1 MLFSEI
7 LKDYNWEEMGK
18 SIYAKTSRDV
28 ERALAKAQTPGEE
41 IDLEDFKALVS
52 PAALQGPYLETMA
65 GLSRTATQKKFG
77 KTIQFYI
84 PLYLSN
90 ACTNHCIYCGFN
102 HENKFTRVTLS
113 DEQIMEEC
121 KVLKDMGY
129 EHILLLTGES
139 PKDAGIDYVIVRAAY
154 RGYETGKIVPDDL
167 YEQNI
172 RGAADVGLHV
182 GVYLYSQAL
191 SEHEAEEEADYL
203 LSLIEGLPVDY
214 PVVYDQEEYTADKA
228 RTDGLTG
235 EQATLNALAFCRRV
249 HEAGYIP
256 MIYTNNDWAT
266 TMYDMER
273 LDHYPVWYA
282 DYTSTPTL
290 PGGFAM
296 WQYTDSGQVPGIT
309 GPVDL
314 NLLFLPI
321 P

>member
-1 MLFSEI
+1 MS
-7 LKDYNWEEMGK
+7 
-18 SIYAKTSRDV
+18 
-28 ERALAKAQTPGEE
+28 Q
-41 IDLEDFKALVS
+41 
-52 PAALQGPYLETMA
+52 
-65 GLSRTATQKKFG
+65 
-77 KTIQFYI
+77 
-84 PLYLSN
+84 PLYPRRPQRRAKKKSKRL
-90 ACTNHCIYCGFN
+90 A
-102 HENKFTRVTLS
+102 L
-113 DEQIMEEC
+113 
-121 KVLKDMGY
+121 L
-129 EHILLLTGES
+129 ILLLLLLIAAAAAGVIIYHAQHSIIPNELGLRNIQMDQTLLQTGGAFYAYENS
-139 PKDAGIDYVIVRAAY
+139 DDNTTASVGIDVSTYQGTIDWQAVKDAGIDYVIVRAAY

-172 RGAADVGLHV
+172 RGAADSGLHV

-203 LSLIEGLPVDY
+203 LSLIEGLPIDY

>member
-1 MLFSEI
+1 MS
-7 LKDYNWEEMGK
+7 
-18 SIYAKTSRDV
+18 
-28 ERALAKAQTPGEE
+28 Q
-41 IDLEDFKALVS
+41 
-52 PAALQGPYLETMA
+52 
-65 GLSRTATQKKFG
+65 
-77 KTIQFYI
+77 
-84 PLYLSN
+84 PLYPRRPQRRAKKKSKRL
-90 ACTNHCIYCGFN
+90 A
-102 HENKFTRVTLS
+102 L
-113 DEQIMEEC
+113 
-121 KVLKDMGY
+121 L
-129 EHILLLTGES
+129 ILLLLLLIAAAAAGVIIYHAQHSIIPNELGLRNIQVDQTLLQTGGAFYAYENS
-139 PKDAGIDYVIVRAAY
+139 DDNTTVSVGIDVSTYQGTIDWQAVKDAGIDYVIVRAAY

-172 RGAADVGLHV
+172 RGAADAGLHV

>member
-1 MLFSEI
+1 MS
-7 LKDYNWEEMGK
+7 
-18 SIYAKTSRDV
+18 
-28 ERALAKAQTPGEE
+28 Q
-41 IDLEDFKALVS
+41 
-52 PAALQGPYLETMA
+52 
-65 GLSRTATQKKFG
+65 
-77 KTIQFYI
+77 
-84 PLYLSN
+84 PLYPRRPQRRAKKKSKRL
-90 ACTNHCIYCGFN
+90 A
-102 HENKFTRVTLS
+102 L
-113 DEQIMEEC
+113 
-121 KVLKDMGY
+121 L
-129 EHILLLTGES
+129 ILLLLLLIAAAAAGVIIYHAQHSIIPNELGLRNIQMDQTLLQTGGAFYAYENGDDNTTAS
-139 PKDAGIDYVIVRAAY
+139 VGIDVSTYQGTIDWQAVKDAGIDYVIVRAAY

-172 RGAADVGLHV
+172 RGAADAGLHV

>member
-1 MLFSEI
+1 MS
-7 LKDYNWEEMGK
+7 
-18 SIYAKTSRDV
+18 
-28 ERALAKAQTPGEE
+28 Q
-41 IDLEDFKALVS
+41 
-52 PAALQGPYLETMA
+52 
-65 GLSRTATQKKFG
+65 
-77 KTIQFYI
+77 
-84 PLYLSN
+84 PLYPRRPQRRAKKKSKRL
-90 ACTNHCIYCGFN
+90 A
-102 HENKFTRVTLS
+102 L
-113 DEQIMEEC
+113 
-121 KVLKDMGY
+121 L
-129 EHILLLTGES
+129 ILLLLLLIAAAAAGVIIYHAQHSIIPNELGLRNIQVDQTLLQTGGAFYAYENS
-139 PKDAGIDYVIVRAAY
+139 DDNTTVSVGIDVSTYQGTIDWQAVKDAGIDYVIVRAAY

-296 WQYTDSGQVPGIT
+296 WQYTDSGQVHGIT

-321 P
+321 Q

>member
-1 MLFSEI
+1 MS
-7 LKDYNWEEMGK
+7 
-18 SIYAKTSRDV
+18 
-28 ERALAKAQTPGEE
+28 Q
-41 IDLEDFKALVS
+41 
-52 PAALQGPYLETMA
+52 
-65 GLSRTATQKKFG
+65 
-77 KTIQFYI
+77 
-84 PLYLSN
+84 PLYPRRPQRRAKKKSKRL
-90 ACTNHCIYCGFN
+90 A
-102 HENKFTRVTLS
+102 L
-113 DEQIMEEC
+113 
-121 KVLKDMGY
+121 L
-129 EHILLLTGES
+129 ILLLLLLIAAAAAGVIIYHAQHSIIPNELGLRNIQVDQTLLQTGIAFYAYDNGDDNTTAS
-139 PKDAGIDYVIVRAAY
+139 VGIDVSTYQGTIDWQAVKDAGIDYVIVRAAY

-172 RGAADVGLHV
+172 RGAADAGLHV

-249 HEAGYIP
+249 HEACYIT

-282 DYTSTPTL
+282 DYTSAPTL

>member
-1 MLFSEI
+1 MS
-7 LKDYNWEEMGK
+7 
-18 SIYAKTSRDV
+18 
-28 ERALAKAQTPGEE
+28 Q
-41 IDLEDFKALVS
+41 
-52 PAALQGPYLETMA
+52 
-65 GLSRTATQKKFG
+65 
-77 KTIQFYI
+77 
-84 PLYLSN
+84 PLYPRRPQRRAKKKSKRL
-90 ACTNHCIYCGFN
+90 A
-102 HENKFTRVTLS
+102 L
-113 DEQIMEEC
+113 
-121 KVLKDMGY
+121 L
-129 EHILLLTGES
+129 ILLLLLLIAAAAAGVIIYHAQHSIIPNELGLRNIQVDQTLLQTGDAFYAYENGDDNTTAS
-139 PKDAGIDYVIVRAAY
+139 VGIDVSTYQGTIDWQAVKDAGIDYVIVRAAY

>member
-1 MLFSEI
+1 MS
-7 LKDYNWEEMGK
+7 
-18 SIYAKTSRDV
+18 
-28 ERALAKAQTPGEE
+28 Q
-41 IDLEDFKALVS
+41 
-52 PAALQGPYLETMA
+52 
-65 GLSRTATQKKFG
+65 
-77 KTIQFYI
+77 
-84 PLYLSN
+84 PLYPRRPQRRAKKKSKRL
-90 ACTNHCIYCGFN
+90 A
-102 HENKFTRVTLS
+102 L
-113 DEQIMEEC
+113 
-121 KVLKDMGY
+121 L
-129 EHILLLTGES
+129 ILLLLLLIAAAAAGVIIYHAQPSIIPNELGLRNIQVDQTLLQTGGAFYAYENGDDNTTAS
-139 PKDAGIDYVIVRAAY
+139 VGIDVSTYQGTIDWQAVKDAGIDYVIVRAAY

-172 RGAADVGLHV
+172 RGAADAVLHV

-282 DYTSTPTL
+282 DYTSAPTL

>member
-1 MLFSEI
+1 MS
-7 LKDYNWEEMGK
+7 
-18 SIYAKTSRDV
+18 
-28 ERALAKAQTPGEE
+28 Q
-41 IDLEDFKALVS
+41 
-52 PAALQGPYLETMA
+52 
-65 GLSRTATQKKFG
+65 
-77 KTIQFYI
+77 
-84 PLYLSN
+84 PLYPRRPQRRAKKKSKRL
-90 ACTNHCIYCGFN
+90 A
-102 HENKFTRVTLS
+102 L
-113 DEQIMEEC
+113 
-121 KVLKDMGY
+121 L
-129 EHILLLTGES
+129 ILLLLLLIAAAAAGVIIYHAQHSIIPNELGLRNIQVDQTLLQTGGAFYAYENS
-139 PKDAGIDYVIVRAAY
+139 DDNTTVSVGIDVSTYQGTIDWQAVKDAGIDYVIVRAAY

-321 P
+321 Q